1 MGKTTKIRLTE
12 EEARAEEEANR
23 PKEPI
28 KLTPKQQEQL
38 AFRTGNRRTRRK
50 IAKRNGFYKD
60 HTGEAWRKS
69 NEMIRTPNSGDILL

>member
-12 EEARAEEEANR
+12 EEAREQERENAPR
-23 PKEPI
+23 DI

-38 AFRTGNRRTRRK
+38 AFKTGNRRTRRA
-50 IAKRNGFYKD
+50 IAKRNKFFKD

-69 NEMIRTPNSGDILL
+69 NEMIRTPRDGDLEL

>member
-12 EEARAEEEANR
+12 EEAREQERENA
-23 PKEPI
+23 PKEI

-38 AFRTGNRRTRRK
+38 AFRTGNRRTRRA
-50 IAKRNGFYKD
+50 IAKRNKFFKD

-69 NEMIRTPNSGDILL
+69 NEMIRTPNDGDTQL

>member
-12 EEARAEEEANR
+12 EEAREQERENA
-23 PKEPI
+23 PKEI

-38 AFRTGNRRTRRK
+38 AFRTGNRRTRRA
-50 IAKRNGFYKD
+50 IAKRNKFFKD

-69 NEMIRTPNSGDILL
+69 NEMIRTPNDGDMQL

>member
-12 EEARAEEEANR
+12 EEAREQERENAPRE
-23 PKEPI
+23 I

-38 AFRTGNRRTRRK
+38 AFKTGNRRTRRA
-50 IAKRNGFYKD
+50 IAKRNKFFKD

-69 NEMIRTPNSGDILL
+69 NEMIRTPNDGDMQL

>member
-12 EEARAEEEANR
+12 EEAREQERKNAPRE
-23 PKEPI
+23 I

-38 AFRTGNRRTRRK
+38 AFRTGNRRTRRA
-50 IAKRNGFYKD
+50 IAKRNKFFKD

-69 NEMIRTPNSGDILL
+69 NEMIRTPNDGDMQL

>member
-12 EEARAEEEANR
+12 EEAREQERKNAPRE
-23 PKEPI
+23 I

-38 AFRTGNRRTRRK
+38 AFRTGNRRTRRA
-50 IAKRNGFYKD
+50 IAKRNKFFKD

-69 NEMIRTPNSGDILL
+69 NEMIRTPNDGDMLL

>member
-12 EEARAEEEANR
+12 EEAREQERENA
-23 PKEPI
+23 PKEI

-38 AFRTGNRRTRRK
+38 AFRTGNRRTRRA
-50 IAKRNGFYKD
+50 IAKRNKFFRD

-69 NEMIRTPNSGDILL
+69 NEMIRTPNSGDIQL

>member
-12 EEARAEEEANR
+12 EEAREQERENA
-23 PKEPI
+23 PKEI

-38 AFRTGNRRTRRK
+38 AFRTGNRRTRRA
-50 IAKRNGFYKD
+50 IAKRNKFFKD

-69 NEMIRTPNSGDILL
+69 NEMIRTPDNGDMLL

>member
-12 EEARAEEEANR
+12 EEAREQERENAPR
-23 PKEPI
+23 KI

-38 AFRTGNRRTRRK
+38 AFRTGNRRTRRA
-50 IAKRNGFYKD
+50 IAKRNKFFKD

-69 NEMIRTPNSGDILL
+69 NEMIRTPNDGDMQL

>member
-12 EEARAEEEANR
+12 EEAREQERENAPRE
-23 PKEPI
+23 I

-38 AFRTGNRRTRRK
+38 AFRTGNRRTRRA
-50 IAKRNGFYKD
+50 IAKRNKFFKD

-69 NEMIRTPNSGDILL
+69 NEMIRTPNDGDMQL